1 MGRNIS
7 CAKKAKRLS
16 EENFLLA
23 EKLYSENSYYDWSI
37 VVLFYSS
44 CALINSICELEGIA
58 VPERH
63 KGRWNKESGIYIK
76 GMLDIANEYLEK
88 IPYENYSFL
97 LIQSQMLRYKPS
109 TILEFKKNVDTPKLV
124 GDIFEMFKVILKDF
138 ENKYDKYL

>member
-1 MGRNIS
+1 
-7 CAKKAKRLS
+7 
-16 EENFLLA
+16 
-23 EKLYSENSYYDWSI
+23 
-37 VVLFYSS
+37 
-44 CALINSICELEGIA
+44 
-58 VPERH
+58 
-63 KGRWNKESGIYIK
+63 
-76 GMLDIANEYLEK
+76 MLDIANEYLEK